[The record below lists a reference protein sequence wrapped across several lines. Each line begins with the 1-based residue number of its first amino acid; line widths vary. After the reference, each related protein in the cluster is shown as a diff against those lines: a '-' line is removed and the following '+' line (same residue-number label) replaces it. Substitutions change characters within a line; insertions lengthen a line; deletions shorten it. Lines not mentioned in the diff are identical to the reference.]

1 MMISIK
7 KPLAFLLLAAM
18 TILLLL
24 PASKATV
31 ESFTVGAGQE
41 EIRVLDLANEDHV
54 QIRFTVTG
62 RTTNVLD
69 FCITNPRENVMD
81 TFNNTGSVSYAF
93 VCSLQGEYTLH
104 FSNIASAD
112 DKFVSLDYEVDHY
125 TFGMPQMLFL
135 TIIIAFIC
143 VAMVAVF
150 IRMSKH
156 P

>member
-1 MMISIK
+1 MISFK
-7 KPLAFLLLAAM
+7 KPLAFLFLAAM
-18 TILLLL
+18 TILLVL
-24 PASKATV
+24 PAGKATV
-31 ESFTVGAGQE
+31 ENFTVGAGQE
-41 EIRVLDLANEDHV
+41 EIRVLNLASEDHV

-62 RTTNVLD
+62 RITNVLD
-69 FCITNPRENVMD
+69 FYIADPDENVMA
-81 TFNNTGSVSYAF
+81 TFNDTGSVSYAF
-93 VCSLQGEYTLH
+93 VCSHQGEYTLH

-112 DKFVSLDYEVDHY
+112 DKSVSLDYEVDHY

-150 IRMSKH
+150 ILMSKH

>member
-7 KPLAFLLLAAM
+7 KPLAFSLLAAA

-31 ESFTVGAGQE
+31 ESFTVSAGQE
-41 EIRVLDLANEDHV
+41 ETRALDLASEDHV

-69 FCITNPRENVMD
+69 FYLTDPDENIMV

-93 VCSLQGEYTLH
+93 VCSQQGQYTLH

-112 DKFVSLDYEVDHY
+112 DKFVSLDYEIDHY